1 MPVCA
6 GRPDIGRCPADKN
19 DVNVKFSICDL
30 FLCEDCYEFRVPT
43 KKVSDNIRLCKLSS
57 TTTVNISSS
66 DAKMAAPIGPL
77 RNELLCFVQQ
87 KCDVM
92 PADQL
97 VKLCADFYKSDE
109 IAAARSALDQ
119 CVKQRLPK
127 RQGSDAARKSMED
140 FVKLCLDPSSQLP
153 IFYAT
158 DLARLPPVDASHCD
172 VSVLLRE
179 LQALRAEVREIALL
193 KAEVEQ
199 LRSSAR
205 QESPWMLQEL
215 QSLRSELEKLKL
227 CNTSNGDHRSGE
239 GETSQMQGSSLPLVD
254 YDVST
259 AVSSAPTSFASLA
272 KDLQSSTILPF
283 RAGSQ
288 HMRSKQRRPAICG
301 KGLVSASLAVEGC
314 KRADLFVTRLRP
326 DTSLEEITNLVKDT
340 FPSCLSVNAVKLVTK
355 FDTYSSFR
363 IELLV
368 ARSGFEGLMASV
380 YAEESWPSGI
390 LVRRYFRSTKNGVKP

>member
-1 MPVCA
+1 MRLTWCVC
-6 GRPDIGRCPADKN
+6 
-19 DVNVKFSICDL
+19 
-30 FLCEDCYEFRVPT
+30 
-43 KKVSDNIRLCKLSS
+43 
-57 TTTVNISSS
+57 
-66 DAKMAAPIGPL
+66 
-77 RNELLCFVQQ
+77 
-87 KCDVM
+87 
-92 PADQL
+92 
-97 VKLCADFYKSDE
+97 
-109 IAAARSALDQ
+109 
-119 CVKQRLPK
+119 
-127 RQGSDAARKSMED
+127 
-140 FVKLCLDPSSQLP
+140 
-153 IFYAT
+153 
-158 DLARLPPVDASHCD
+158 PPVDATHCD

-301 KGLVSASLAVEGC
+301 TGLASASLAVEGC

-326 DTSLEEITNLVKDT
+326 ETSLEEITNLVKDT